1 MKQVLND
8 ADNSCKAALEPIE
21 AEMTSLNKRHDELHK
36 AQEGKKA
43 DEIPQAEKDELSDV
57 EKKLADEILN
67 LHFENTIVI
76 SDKKQELMEE
86 NENVKR

>member
-1 MKQVLND
+1 MND

-57 EKKLADEILN
+57 EKKLADEKNQRKEAVLGEYAGGN
-67 LHFENTIVI
+67 KVI
-76 SDKKQELMEE
+76 RQI
-86 NENVKR
+86 